1 MTARPTAAPPMT
13 RNANGAL
20 GYHEHRTMAQ
30 VMADEA
36 NTYDRTRYERERR
49 SVRTLVEP

>member
-1 MTARPTAAPPMT
+1 MTTRPTAAKIEWTVAGWPYFPT
-13 RNANGAL
+13 
-20 GYHEHRTMAQ
+20 HRTMAQ